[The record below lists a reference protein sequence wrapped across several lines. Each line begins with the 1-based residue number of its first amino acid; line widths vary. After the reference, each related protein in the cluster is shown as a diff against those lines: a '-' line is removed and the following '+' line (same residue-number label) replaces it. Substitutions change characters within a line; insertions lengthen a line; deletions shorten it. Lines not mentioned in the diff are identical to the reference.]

1 MPGTADLNQAD
12 PNVGIIS
19 DSITSITAGD
29 LRQNRSQQFVDVIRT
44 ACRESGFFCIQPDP
58 AQQTSIARTL
68 HRMQEFFAIDD
79 QDPRK
84 QEVRQD
90 DSRQGWQPRYSEP
103 AYQPGTISS
112 LEAFD
117 LGLTEINGTDRWP
130 PLSGFRE
137 DVSACWSEFLVLAD
151 NVLEVLAL
159 AAEIEADFF
168 VTRCS
173 SRELNSM
180 RLLHYT
186 EDLQPHRDEGVG
198 IAAHTD
204 FECITLIYQ
213 SAPGLELRNTHG
225 DWFDAP
231 VGDDR
236 IIVLLDDMLER
247 WTNGFFKATGHRVR
261 ETEEKRFSIVMFNA
275 VNPEI
280 TVEPL
285 AEFVSPSCPANY
297 KPVTQAEHLDE
308 EIQRAE
314 KYAEQE

>member
-12 PNVGIIS
+12 PIVGTVN
-19 DSITSITAGD
+19 DSIISITAGD

-44 ACRESGFFCIQPDP
+44 ACCETGFFCIQPDP
-58 AQQTSIARTL
+58 AQRTIIARTL

-79 QDPRK
+79 KDPRK
-84 QEVRQD
+84 QGVRQD
-90 DSRQGWQPRYSEP
+90 DSRQGWRPRYSEP

-112 LEAFD
+112 LEAYD
-117 LGLTEINGTDRWP
+117 LGITEINGIGRWP
-130 PLSGFRE
+130 SLSGFRE
-137 DVSACWSEFLVLAD
+137 DVSACWSEYLALAD

-159 AAEIEADFF
+159 AAGIEQDFF

-204 FECITLIYQ
+204 FECITLLYQ
-213 SAPGLELRNTHG
+213 SASGLELRNING
-225 DWFDAP
+225 DWLDAP
-231 VGDDR
+231 VGNDR
-236 IIVLLDDMLER
+236 IIVMLDDMLER

-261 ETEEKRFSIVMFNA
+261 ETDEKRFSIAMFSA
-275 VNPEI
+275 VNPEL

-285 AEFVSPSCPANY
+285 DEFVSASCPANY
-297 KPVTQAEHLDE
+297 TPVTQAEHLDN

-314 KYAEQE
+314 EYAERE

>member
-12 PNVGIIS
+12 PIVGIVN
-19 DSITSITAGD
+19 DSITNITASD
-29 LRQNRSQQFVDVIRT
+29 LRQNRSQQFVDIVRT
-44 ACRESGFFCIQPDP
+44 ACGETGFFCIQPDP
-58 AQQTSIARTL
+58 AQRTIIARTL
-68 HRMQEFFAIDD
+68 HGMQEFFAIDD
-79 QDPRK
+79 KDPRK

-90 DSRQGWQPRYSEP
+90 DSRQGWRPRYSEP

-112 LEAFD
+112 LEAYD
-117 LGLTEINGTDRWP
+117 LGITQINGIGRWP
-130 PLSGFRE
+130 PISGFRE
-137 DVSACWSEFLVLAD
+137 DVSACWSEFLALAD

-159 AAEIEADFF
+159 AAGIEQDFF
-168 VTRCS
+168 VSRCR

-186 EDLQPHRDEGVG
+186 EDLPLNRDEGVG

-213 SAPGLELRNTHG
+213 SAAGLELRNTDG
-225 DWFDAP
+225 EWFDAP
-231 VGDDR
+231 VGNDR

-261 ETEEKRFSIVMFNA
+261 ETDEKRFSIVMFNA
-275 VNPEI
+275 VNPEL

-285 AEFVSPSCPANY
+285 DEFVSASCPANY
-297 KPVTQAEHLDE
+297 TPVTQAEHLAN
-308 EIQRAE
+308 EIRRAE
-314 KYAEQE
+314 KYAERK